1 MRKNGIF
8 LKYAYFLDI
17 LTQKGDFFMAKPK
30 SKKYDSSSKYA
41 FMAENQLKILEAF
54 PECVLNTELEN
65 YKITDF
71 MNPLE
76 PSKSGKMYRRYKVQ
90 LENAVWISTQTLNK
104 YVKRGYFSKR
114 INDEI
119 LKVGEYARFDE
130 NINENFEENDL
141 PIREVKEVD
150 MHDFDELR
158 GTYDLRELKQ
168 AYHKCAQKFHP
179 DHGGDVE
186 MFKLAKTIYDVRKC
200 AIEEI
205 SEFCPYGDSDFEE
218 LVDITEDALKVK
230 DGIVY

>member
-1 MRKNGIF
+1 MGFFKICVFFIF
-8 LKYAYFLDI
+8 LI
-17 LTQKGDFFMAKPK
+17 QKGDFSMARKP
-30 SKKYDSSSKYA
+30 SKYKT
-41 FMAENQLKILEAF
+41 MADLKQKISEAF
-54 PECVLNTELEN
+54 PDYELKFASEN
-65 YKITDF
+65 YKITKYD
-71 MNPLE
+71 NPLQ
-76 PSKSGKMYRRYKVQ
+76 PSKSGKMYRRYKVE

-104 YVKRGYFSKR
+104 YVKRGYFSKQ
-114 INDEI
+114 INNKI
-119 LKVGEYARFDE
+119 LRAREYARFDE
-130 NINENFEENDL
+130 NIDENFEENDL

>member
-1 MRKNGIF
+1 MARK
-8 LKYAYFLDI
+8 
-17 LTQKGDFFMAKPK
+17 P
-30 SKKYDSSSKYA
+30 SKYKT
-41 FMAENQLKILEAF
+41 MADLKQKISEAF
-54 PECVLNTELEN
+54 PDYELKFASEN
-65 YKITDF
+65 YKITKFD
-71 MNPLE
+71 NPLQ
-76 PSKSGKMYRRYKVQ
+76 PSKSGKMYRRYKVE

-114 INDEI
+114 INDKI
-119 LKVGEYARFDE
+119 LKSREYARFDE
-130 NINENFEENDL
+130 NIDENFEENDL

-186 MFKLAKTIYDVRKC
+186 MFKLAKTIYDVRKR
-200 AIEEI
+200 AIEENA
-205 SEFCPYGDSDFEE
+205 EVFGYDDANFEE
-218 LVDITEDALKVK
+218 LVDMDEDVLKVK

>member
-1 MRKNGIF
+1 MARK
-8 LKYAYFLDI
+8 
-17 LTQKGDFFMAKPK
+17 P
-30 SKKYDSSSKYA
+30 SKYKT
-41 FMAENQLKILEAF
+41 MADLKQKISEAF
-54 PECVLNTELEN
+54 PDYELKFASEN
-65 YKITDF
+65 YKITKYD
-71 MNPLE
+71 NPLL
-76 PSKSGKMYRRYKVQ
+76 PAKSGKMYRRYKVE

-114 INDEI
+114 INDKI
-119 LKVGEYARFDE
+119 LKSREYARFDE